1 MEEKVAISRIKQ
13 GDLSGLEVLVRQ
25 NQVRAVYAAF
35 VILQDRSL
43 AEEVAQNAFLK
54 VVDKINLFDDTRAFA
69 PWFFRIVANDAIK
82 TARKQSRLCSL
93 EEETDYESQSLA
105 RWMIDPQPSPEKQI
119 EIKENVE
126 ILKNALQQLSPD
138 QRAVVMMRYYLNM
151 NNNEMAT
158 RLEKPVTTIKW
169 WLRTARKKLGILIQT
184 VDPSKHRN

>member
-25 NQVRAVYAAF
+25 NQVKAVYAAF

-54 VVDKINLFDDTRAFA
+54 VVDKINLFDDTRSFA

>member
-25 NQVRAVYAAF
+25 YQVKAVYAAF

-54 VVDKINLFDDTRAFA
+54 VVDKINLFDDTRSFA

-151 NNNEMAT
+151 NNNEMAI

-184 VDPSKHRN
+184 IDPSKHRN